1 MRSKKQHSRRRR
13 QGVSKRVACRAE
25 PKHLPAASGP
35 QSPPSRLQVY
45 VAGQILA
52 LIRQD
57 SMRAGQPLREE
68 ALAQRL
74 DVSRTSVR
82 GALRI
87 LGNENVVDARRHRGY
102 LLRRNASELEQS
114 IELPPTLD
122 EQLYLR
128 IAHDYLSG
136 ALPESTTETD
146 FMRRYDASRHLVLAT
161 LTLLSEEGIIHR
173 GKGREWRF
181 RDVLKSSRGREESY
195 ELRLMIEPGAVL
207 LPTFQIARSELE
219 EMRTLQQKLLNV
231 TAEPSHRE
239 VFHTDASFH
248 ELIARFSG
256 NGLELAAIRQQN
268 RVRRLLE
275 YQSNLDADRVRTWS
289 LEHIGVIDALLEGD
303 QHLAARCLTKHLEN
317 ARLMAATEKPRDQ
330 RRRPQ
335 AGRNLL
341 VRSEL

>member
-1 MRSKKQHSRRRR
+1 MSYPR
-13 QGVSKRVACRAE
+13 
-25 PKHLPAASGP
+25 
-35 QSPPSRLQVY
+35 
-45 VAGQILA
+45 
-52 LIRQD
+52 
-57 SMRAGQPLREE
+57 
-68 ALAQRL
+68 
-74 DVSRTSVR
+74 
-82 GALRI
+82 
-87 LGNENVVDARRHRGY
+87 
-102 LLRRNASELEQS
+102 
-114 IELPPTLD
+114 TLD

-256 NGLELAAIRQQN
+256 NGLVLAAIRQQN

-289 LEHIGVIDALLEGD
+289 LEHIGVIDALLEGRPTSCRSLPYKASGKCPSYGS
-303 QHLAARCLTKHLEN
+303 HREAARSTPASASGK
-317 ARLMAATEKPRDQ
+317 KPIGAVGAVIQHERCNS
-330 RRRPQ
+330 R
-335 AGRNLL
+335 
-341 VRSEL
+341 